1 MRRVSLKK
9 ARASHPQKSVVQVSE
24 SERERVREREKGGR
38 EREQVDGLGDG
49 AEG

>member
-1 MRRVSLKK
+1 VSLKK
-9 ARASHPQKSVVQVSE
+9 ARASHPQKSVVVQVSE
-24 SERERVREREKGGR
+24 SEREREREREKGGR